1 MLIPQASVDEAREA
15 TAELIV
21 LARGY
26 LRQG

>member
-15 TAELIV
+15 TAELIM

-26 LRQG
+26 VRPG